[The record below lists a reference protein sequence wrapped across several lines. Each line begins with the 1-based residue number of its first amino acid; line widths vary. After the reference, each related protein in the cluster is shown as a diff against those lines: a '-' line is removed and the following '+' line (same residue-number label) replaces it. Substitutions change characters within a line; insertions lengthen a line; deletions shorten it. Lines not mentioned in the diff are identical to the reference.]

1 MHNCVP
7 ESVVGEEEVIV
18 VVVVVVVVVRAH
30 ISVQCFPF
38 EVSFV
43 Y

>member
-7 ESVVGEEEVIV
+7 ESVVGEEEVI